1 MLGRPRDLIT
11 HRAPA
16 CRWHAAAEEQAQCAG
31 CGDVIA
37 AGAASILAGGSRE
50 EARRPLA
57 RGLRG
62 RPQAEPRRE
71 PARCLLRRG
80 GAPQPAGQPVLARGG
95 RGARGADDQ
104 PLPLLRVRA
113 PARRQHQQHDP
124 LSACHCKPPSRCSA
138 PLRWGRGCATACVRA
153 LRGPR
158 WGRMVAG
165 QLPALVN
172 GSMSQQGTVRER
184 CTRCARS
191 PGGLLA
197 ACKVVATFSILATT
211 F

>member
-124 LSACHCKPPSRCSA
+124 LSACHCKPPSRCSTPCA
-138 PLRWGRGCATACVRA
+138 GGVAVQPLAELVPGLRARRVSGTWCSTTSDAMCHRGGRRRTQ
-153 LRGPR
+153 
-158 WGRMVAG
+158 VAG
-165 QLPALVN
+165 WRTKNRGRTLDSLSP
-172 GSMSQQGTVRER
+172 
-184 CTRCARS
+184 CTR
-191 PGGLLA
+191 
-197 ACKVVATFSILATT
+197 
-211 F
+211 